1 MSVHAH
7 VPVAPA
13 ADMAT
18 EPAAEADRPEVEIK
32 PQTSIYMSEPGPR
45 QVGLRTTQ
53 SPTPQTTAERSDSG
67 QAQVVGPASSRASL
81 KGITLPLATKRSV
94 LGPQSMLHEAAPSPI
109 APLVYAPL
117 MNAIRERGSN
127 FQPDGRRETTEVHV
141 HIGRIELTALPDAP
155 APKKKPKPATSPARS
170 LSDYLSGTRT

>member
-1 MSVHAH
+1 
-7 VPVAPA
+7 
-13 ADMAT
+13 
-18 EPAAEADRPEVEIK
+18 
-32 PQTSIYMSEPGPR
+32 
-45 QVGLRTTQ
+45 
-53 SPTPQTTAERSDSG
+53 
-67 QAQVVGPASSRASL
+67 
-81 KGITLPLATKRSV
+81 
-94 LGPQSMLHEAAPSPI
+94 MLHEAAPSPI